1 MKKEMFRNF
10 LKDEKQIILCIY
22 FRERKKE
29 MFRNFSKDRKTNC
42 IFYMLQGG
50 KEEQNV
56 DKWKD
61 SFTGFLSFFF

>member
-10 LKDEKQIILCIY
+10 LKD
-22 FRERKKE
+22 
-29 MFRNFSKDRKTNC
+29 RKTNY
-42 IFYMLQGG
+42 IFCMLQGG

-61 SFTGFLSFFF
+61 SFTGFLSFFSYITP